1 MDCSPWGC
9 KESGTNEQLTH
20 TQIFSWASLIAQLV
34 KNLPAMWETWVQS
47 LDWEDPLE
55 KEMATH
61 SSVLAWRI
69 PGIGEPG
76 GLPSMGPHRVG
87 HD

>member
-1 MDCSPWGC
+1 MVI
-9 KESGTNEQLTH
+9 K
-20 TQIFSWASLIAQLV
+20 WASQVAPEV
-34 KNLPAMWETWVQS
+34 KNLLANEGDVRAVGSTTES
-47 LDWEDPLE
+47 GRSLE

-69 PGIGEPG
+69 PGMTEPG

-87 HD
+87 HN